1 MDETFP
7 FAGILR
13 SARTA
18 GALGAAGLRAGLS
31 AAGIRGGADDPARL
45 AAALGA
51 LKGPL
56 AKVGQWLAHVPDVLP
71 PAYAEALGTLQQ
83 QAPPMGPAFVRRR
96 MTAELGLAWRT
107 RFAAFDETPVSA
119 ASLGQVHRARLT
131 DGRAVACK
139 LQYPRMESTIR
150 SDMAQVR
157 LLASAWKRID
167 GAVDPEAALADV
179 AERLEAE
186 TDYLSEARALRLFG
200 AALEGVAFV
209 PAPIREATTRRL
221 LTMTWLE
228 ARPFSAWAASIPSQ
242 AERDAHGLALFRA
255 WYLPFFRVGAIHAD
269 PHPGNHGIAED
280 GRPALYDFG
289 SFRLFPASFVQGV
302 WTLREALR
310 RGGDTGEAYA
320 LWGFSGLSSETRAA
334 LDRWARWV
342 YEPLLRAG
350 PGPMVADPAVGV
362 SLLGDVAKAL
372 RAAGGVRPPRE
383 FPLFDRAALGLGT
396 SLWRLGAQ
404 ADWGAAFEEIV
415 AAWEIG
421 GLAARQE
428 MAWDGTR

>member
-1 MDETFP
+1 MDNPSP
-7 FAGILR
+7 FAGLFR
-13 SARTA
+13 SARTV
-18 GALGAAGLRAGLS
+18 GALSAAGLRASLS
-31 AAGIRGGADDPARL
+31 AAGVRSGTDDPARL

-51 LKGPL
+51 LRGPL
-56 AKVGQWLAHVPDVLP
+56 AKAGQWLAHMPDVLP

-83 QAPPMGPAFVRRR
+83 QAPPMGPTFVRRR
-96 MTAELGLAWRT
+96 MAAELGPAWRSK
-107 RFAAFDETPVSA
+107 FAAFDETPVSA
-119 ASLGQVHRARLT
+119 ASLGQVHRARLA

-139 LQYPRMESTIR
+139 LQYPGMDAAIR
-150 SDMAQVR
+150 SDLAQVR

-186 TDYLSEARALRLFG
+186 TDYLTEARALRLFG
-200 AALEGVAFV
+200 AALESVASV
-209 PAPIREATTRRL
+209 PTPIREATTRRL

-228 ARPFSAWAASIPSQ
+228 ARPFSAWAASVPSQ
-242 AERDAHGLALFRA
+242 TERDAHGLALFRA
-255 WYLPFFRVGAIHAD
+255 WYIPFFRVGAIHAD
-269 PHPGNHGIAED
+269 PHPGNHGIVAD

-289 SFRLFPASFVQGV
+289 SFRLFPTSFVQGV

-320 LWGFSGLSSETRAA
+320 LWGFSGLSREARAA
-334 LDRWARWV
+334 LDRWAGWV

-350 PGPMVADPAVGV
+350 PGPVVADPAVGI
-362 SLLGDVAKAL
+362 SLLGAVAKAL

-404 ADWGAAFEEIV
+404 ADWSSAFEEIV
-415 AAWEIG
+415 AAWPID
-421 GLAARQE
+421 GLEVRQE
-428 MAWDGTR
+428 TAWDETR

>member
-1 MDETFP
+1 MDDPSP
-7 FAGILR
+7 FAGLR
-13 SARTA
+13 RSVRTA

-31 AAGIRGGADDPARL
+31 AAGVRGGADDPARL

-56 AKVGQWLAHVPDVLP
+56 AKAGQWLAHVPDVLP

-96 MTAELGLAWRT
+96 MAAELGPAWRS
-107 RFAAFDETPVSA
+107 RFAAFDEAPVSA
-119 ASLGQVHRARLT
+119 ASLGQVHRARLP
-131 DGRAVACK
+131 DGREVACK
-139 LQYPRMESTIR
+139 LQYPGMEAAIR
-150 SDMAQVR
+150 SDLAQVR
-157 LLASAWKRID
+157 LLAAAWRRID
-167 GAVDPEAALADV
+167 GAVDPDEALADV

-186 TDYLSEARALRLFG
+186 TDYLTEARALRLFG
-200 AALEGVAFV
+200 GALEGLAVV
-209 PAPIREATTRRL
+209 PAPVRDLTTRRL
-221 LTMTWLE
+221 LTMDWTPS
-228 ARPFSAWAASIPSQ
+228 RPFLAWAASGPSQ

-255 WYLPFFRVGAIHAD
+255 WYAPFFGVGAIHAD
-269 PHPGNHGIAED
+269 PHPGNHGIGAD
-280 GRPALYDFG
+280 ARPVLYDFG

-320 LWGFSGLSSETRAA
+320 LWGFSGLSADARAA
-334 LDRWARWV
+334 LDRWAGWV

-350 PGPMVADPAVGV
+350 PGPMVADPSVGV
-362 SLLGDVAKAL
+362 ALLGEVARAL

-396 SLWRLGAQ
+396 SLWRLGAR

-415 AAWEIG
+415 AG
-421 GLAARQE
+421 RGLDGLAERQAA
-428 MAWDGTR
+428 AWDGTR